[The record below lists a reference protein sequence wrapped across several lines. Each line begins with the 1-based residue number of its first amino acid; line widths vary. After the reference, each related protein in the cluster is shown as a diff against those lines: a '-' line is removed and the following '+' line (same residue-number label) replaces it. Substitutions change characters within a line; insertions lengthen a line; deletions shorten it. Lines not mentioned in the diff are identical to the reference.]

1 MRGIVVFLESDAG
14 TKSESLQPYLYLGG
28 GERIRLVKEGDNPF
42 ENESIWPFDTMIVS
56 VSGEQ
61 DENGIFRVDT
71 IVVDRNK
78 DMTDG
83 ENNQLCKNEEEEI
96 Q

>member
-1 MRGIVVFLESDAG
+1 MRGIVVFLESDTG

-28 GERIRLVKEGDNPF
+28 GELTRLFKKGDNPF
-42 ENESIWPFDTMIVS
+42 ENESIWPFDTMTVS

-61 DENGIFRVDT
+61 DKNGKLWVETIAVDK
-71 IVVDRNK
+71 NK
-78 DMTDG
+78 DMTDSD
-83 ENNQLCKNEEEEI
+83 NNHLYKNEEEET